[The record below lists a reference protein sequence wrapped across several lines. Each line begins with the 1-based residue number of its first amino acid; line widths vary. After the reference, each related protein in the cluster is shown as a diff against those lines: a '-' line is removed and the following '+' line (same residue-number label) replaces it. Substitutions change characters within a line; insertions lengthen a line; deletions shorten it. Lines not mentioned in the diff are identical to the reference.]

1 MLALQSRVHL
11 VFQSNCLFLACSQKA
26 NCATCIVSNNFCTS
40 CTTGY
45 VLNGNKCISE
55 IYLKF
60 FVKLDTSPM
69 SFYSLTNSFKAFIPE
84 NTKAKTSIEGVTIT
98 SIKNGS
104 TDIEGG
110 INAEDA
116 EELETMKTS
125 LDKALADSKF
135 EKFTIL
141 SS

>member
-1 MLALQSRVHL
+1 
-11 VFQSNCLFLACSQKA
+11 
-26 NCATCIVSNNFCTS
+26 
-40 CTTGY
+40 
-45 VLNGNKCISE
+45 
-55 IYLKF
+55 
-60 FVKLDTSPM
+60 M
-69 SFYSLTNSFKAFIPE
+69 SFYSLTNSFKAFILE